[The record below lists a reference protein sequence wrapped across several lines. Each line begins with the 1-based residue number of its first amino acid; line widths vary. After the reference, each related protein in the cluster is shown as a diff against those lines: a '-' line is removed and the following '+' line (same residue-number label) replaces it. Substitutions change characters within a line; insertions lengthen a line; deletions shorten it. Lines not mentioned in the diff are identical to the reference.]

1 MVRNRFQALAKDG
14 AKYGVVGVL
23 GTILDILVFN
33 LFLLAVLEVF
43 ATTEPISAKVFSTIL
58 SSFATY
64 LLHGH
69 WTFADR
75 GGSRKSIRTISS
87 FGIVTVLGLI
97 VSVGVVGLAHYVAG
111 LQSIAENNIANL
123 VALAVSALIRFF
135 LTRHWVFKGQR
146 QHSSAHRKVGHQIP
160 GGSSDE

>member
-1 MVRNRFQALAKDG
+1 MRNQFQALVQDG

-23 GTILDILVFN
+23 GTILDILFFN
-33 LFLLAVLEVF
+33 LFLLAVLEFF
-43 ATTEPISAKVFSTIL
+43 ATTEPISAKVFSTVL

-75 GGSRKSIRTISS
+75 GGSRKSIQTISS
-87 FGIVTVLGLI
+87 FGIVTVLGLA

-123 VALAVSALIRFF
+123 VALAISALLRFF
-135 LTRHWVFKGQR
+135 LTRHWVFKGER
-146 QHSSAHRKVGHQIP
+146 HPPANPYRVSRKIARKL
-160 GGSSDE
+160 SDE